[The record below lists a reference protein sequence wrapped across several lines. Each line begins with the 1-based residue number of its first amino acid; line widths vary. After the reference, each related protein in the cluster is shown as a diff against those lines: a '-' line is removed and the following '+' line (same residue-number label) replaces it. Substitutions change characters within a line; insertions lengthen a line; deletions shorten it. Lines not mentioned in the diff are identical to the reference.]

1 MVGAVRRIAGTRGRF
16 RRSRGVAGL
25 GLSVARVVARVLT
38 RVTTI
43 GLVRGAGPI
52 RRSFSVCARGGS
64 SGASRHFQF
73 EFLS

>member
-1 MVGAVRRIAGTRGRF
+1 MVGAVRRIASTRGWLGG
-16 RRSRGVAGL
+16 SGGIAGL
-25 GLSVARVVARVLT
+25 SIARVVAGVLT
-38 RVTTI
+38 RVATI

-52 RRSFSVCARGGS
+52 RRSFSMGALGGT